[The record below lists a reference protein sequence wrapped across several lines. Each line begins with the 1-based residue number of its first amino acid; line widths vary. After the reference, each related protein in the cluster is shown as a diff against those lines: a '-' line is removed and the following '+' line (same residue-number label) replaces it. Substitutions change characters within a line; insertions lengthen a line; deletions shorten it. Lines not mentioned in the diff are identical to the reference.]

1 MIGAA
6 ALIVLVAYVVY
17 GMTGFGSTVL
27 SMPLLA
33 QMLPLTFAVPLMLL
47 LDLTAFALFGARFR
61 HGIRYD
67 EIRWFAAFMLAGMAL
82 GLTLLIRVPEQGL
95 LAGLGLFVLAYAA
108 YGLTRRGVPPALAR
122 AWCGPIGLVGG
133 ALSAMFGTG
142 GVLFAVFNSGRIRD
156 KGELRATNA
165 AMIMASSLVRV
176 VLFGATG
183 LLSQDGLVA
192 CALLLAPAVIAGVLI
207 GNRLH
212 ASIPAAAVVRVVPAA
227 GDRGRIAAGARGG
240 KLRRARRRL

>member
-1 MIGAA
+1 VV
-6 ALIVLVAYVVY
+6 VLGAYVVY

-33 QMLPLTFAVPLMLL
+33 QMLPLKFAVPLMLL
-47 LDLTAFALFGARFR
+47 LDITAFSLFGARFR
-61 HGIRYD
+61 RGIRYD
-67 EIRWFAAFMLAGMAL
+67 EVRWLAAFMLAGMVL
-82 GLTLLIRVPEQGL
+82 GLTLLIRVSEQRL

-108 YGLTRRGVPPALAR
+108 YGLTRRGVAVALAR
-122 AWCGPIGLVGG
+122 AWCGPIGVVGG

-142 GVLFAVFNSGRIRD
+142 GVLFAIFNSGRIRD

-165 AMIMASSLVRV
+165 AMIMASSIVRV

-183 LLSQDGLVA
+183 LLSQDGLFV
-192 CALLLAPAVIAGVLI
+192 CALLLAPAVIAGVWI

-212 ASIPAAAVVRVVPAA
+212 ASIPAAAVVRVVYLLLVVAGVSLLVRAA
-227 GDRGRIAAGARGG
+227 AS
-240 KLRRARRRL
+240 

>member
-6 ALIVLVAYVVY
+6 ALVVLGAYVVY

-33 QMLPLTFAVPLMLL
+33 QMLPLRFAVPLMLL

-61 HGIRYD
+61 RGIRYD
-67 EIRWFAAFMLAGMAL
+67 EIRWLAVFMLAGMAL
-82 GLTLLIRVPEQGL
+82 GLTLLIRVSEQRL

-108 YGLTRRGVPPALAR
+108 YGLTRRGVPVVLAR
-122 AWCGPIGLVGG
+122 TWNGPIGLVGG

-142 GVLFAVFNSGRIRD
+142 GVLFAIFNSGRIRD

-165 AMIMASSLVRV
+165 AMIMASSIVRV
-176 VLFGATG
+176 VLFGAAG

-212 ASIPAAAVVRVVPAA
+212 ASIPAAAVVRVVHLLLVVAGVSLLARAA
-227 GDRGRIAAGARGG
+227 AS
-240 KLRRARRRL
+240 

>member
-6 ALIVLVAYVVY
+6 ALIVLGAYVVY

-33 QMLPLTFAVPLMLL
+33 QMLPLKFAVPLMLL
-47 LDLTAFALFGARFR
+47 LDLTAFALFGARLR
-61 HGIRYD
+61 RGIRFD
-67 EIRWFAAFMLAGMAL
+67 EIGWLAAFMLAGMVL
-82 GLTLLIRVPEQGL
+82 GLTLLIRVSEQRL

-122 AWCGPIGLVGG
+122 AWCGPIGLAGG

-142 GVLFAVFNSGRIRD
+142 GVLFAIFNSGRIRD

-165 AMIMASSLVRV
+165 ATIMASSLVRV

-212 ASIPAAAVVRVVPAA
+212 AAVPAAAVVRVVYLLLVIAGLSLLVRAA
-227 GDRGRIAAGARGG
+227 AA
-240 KLRRARRRL
+240 

>member
-6 ALIVLVAYVVY
+6 ALIVLGAYVVY

-33 QMLPLTFAVPLMLL
+33 QMLPLKFAVPLMLL

-61 HGIRYD
+61 RGIRYD
-67 EIRWFAAFMLAGMAL
+67 EIRWLAVFMLAGMAL
-82 GLTLLIRVPEQGL
+82 GLTLLIRVSEQRL
-95 LAGLGLFVLAYAA
+95 LAGLGLFVLMYAA
-108 YGLTRRGVPPALAR
+108 YGLTRRGVPVALAR
-122 AWCGPIGLVGG
+122 AWCGPIGLAGG

-142 GVLFAVFNSGRIRD
+142 GVLFAIFNSGRIRD
-156 KGELRATNA
+156 KSELRATNA
-165 AMIMASSLVRV
+165 AMIMASSIVRV

-183 LLSQDGLVA
+183 LLSQDGLAV

-212 ASIPAAAVVRVVPAA
+212 AAIPAAAVVRVVYLLLVAA
-227 GDRGRIAAGARGG
+227 GVSLLVRAAAS
-240 KLRRARRRL
+240 

>member
-6 ALIVLVAYVVY
+6 ALVVLGAYVVY

-33 QMLPLTFAVPLMLL
+33 QMLPLRFAVPLMLL

-61 HGIRYD
+61 RGIRYD
-67 EIRWFAAFMLAGMAL
+67 EIRWLAVFMLAGMAL
-82 GLTLLIRVPEQGL
+82 GLTLLIRVSEQRL

-108 YGLTRRGVPPALAR
+108 YGLTRRGVPVVLAR
-122 AWCGPIGLVGG
+122 TWSGPIGLVGG

-142 GVLFAVFNSGRIRD
+142 GVLFAIFNSGRIRD

-165 AMIMASSLVRV
+165 A
-176 VLFGATG
+176 
-183 LLSQDGLVA
+183 
-192 CALLLAPAVIAGVLI
+192 
-207 GNRLH
+207 
-212 ASIPAAAVVRVVPAA
+212 
-227 GDRGRIAAGARGG
+227 
-240 KLRRARRRL
+240 